1 LILLIAGGAH
11 AAEPARPVASAL
23 ENVWRALADG
33 NHRFAR
39 GALRSR
45 PTIERRRELV
55 AGQHPRAMIL
65 SCSDSRTPPE
75 LLFDQGL
82 GDLFVV
88 RSAGEVVDPV
98 ALGSLEYAAD
108 HLGVGVLVVM
118 GHRKCG
124 AVAAAL
130 SGEPM
135 PTPNLDAIVK
145 RIRPALPDPKLK
157 ETDRVRLAEES
168 NVREA
173 VQNILLES
181 PLLRDRV
188 ARGRLLIVPALYDLS
203 SGRVE
208 KLP

>member
-1 LILLIAGGAH
+1 
-11 AAEPARPVASAL
+11 
-23 ENVWRALADG
+23 
-33 NHRFAR
+33 
-39 GALRSR
+39 
-45 PTIERRRELV
+45 
-55 AGQHPRAMIL
+55 M
-65 SCSDSRTPPE
+65 
-75 LLFDQGL
+75 
-82 GDLFVV
+82 FVV